1 MTTLYEPETLHFHDM
16 QVADMKRLNA
26 SNSAY
31 YGRLC
36 LAKKRRDDFLINNLK
51 QYKFVI
57 GNE

>member
-16 QVADMKRLNA
+16 RVEELKRANE

-36 LAKKRRDDFLINNLK
+36 LAEKRRAYFIQNNMIK
-51 QYKFVI
+51 EVEK
-57 GNE
+57 